1 MSFSTMA
8 TGMENESPYKSDSPF
23 SYEVEEGELSSGSGR
38 SSPGTVR
45 DNASDCGTQTDDQM
59 ENISETVTTMRVLLD
74 NTPKITQT
82 PQEIA
87 RKIKNKFDNRRNLQS
102 FNTNKNTN
110 EQGTRTN
117 THSYE
122 HSRLVNTQN
131 RSTTESYT
139 SPPLPNYPPLVRPPP
154 PSDYITEQPRT
165 QTYNPQQL
173 FTAHR
178 RPNNLRFPYT
188 VTPRSANSKSF
199 FHQSK
204 NEQTPTTTVME
215 TIWFQDKDPRTL
227 NSPHNSNY
235 NPLLSYR
242 NWANMPFDS
251 REYNFFMAPL
261 HNHKDRVSEY
271 FLPLP
276 PENTNT
282 VKRSTKN
289 MGRDKLHQT
298 IYPILKQFYS
308 LTERFLY
315 DYDYEFKIPITCHF
329 DQLIAKASQDLS
341 AYSIYDHQI
350 FQLSFNFLHPTPK
363 DVHKNNYRVNE
374 TKLIHNLIYYTFL
387 RDKSN
392 NTSRNYIHINDQ
404 LTSPYFL
411 NYGYRLKWEY
421 TLGTLRNFD
430 PIKNYYIF
438 QPKNSP
444 ERPLMVPLEALE
456 PCEEYHVYH
465 LEGSVT
471 NRAFTKRINFNN
483 ERTKTELEHELCN
496 TVKASITDIPLK
508 DLTNLLAYFLSKD
521 DNFVKEYRHYKERTN
536 YPKQT
541 EKL

>member
-8 TGMENESPYKSDSPF
+8 TGMDYESPYKSDSPF
-23 SYEVEEGELSSGSGR
+23 SYKVEEGELSSGSER

-59 ENISETVTTMRVLLD
+59 GNISETVTTMRVHLD

-110 EQGTRTN
+110 EQGTSTN
-117 THSYE
+117 IHSYE
-122 HSRLVNTQN
+122 HSSLVNTQN
-131 RSTTESYT
+131 RPTTESYT
-139 SPPLPNYPPLVRPPP
+139 LPPLPNYPPPVRPPP

-165 QTYNPQQL
+165 QTYAQQRL
-173 FTAHR
+173 FTANS
-178 RPNNLRFPYT
+178 RPNNLRFPYA
-188 VTPRSANSKSF
+188 VTPRSTNSKSIS
-199 FHQSK
+199 HQST

-242 NWANMPFDS
+242 NWANIPFDS

-261 HNHKDRVSEY
+261 HNLKDRVSEY
-271 FLPLP
+271 FPPLP

-298 IYPILKQFYS
+298 MYPILKQFYS

-315 DYDYEFKIPITCHF
+315 DNDYEFKIPITCHF
-329 DQLIAKASQDLS
+329 DPLIAKASQDLS
-341 AYSIYDHQI
+341 VYSIYDHQI

-363 DVHKNNYRVNE
+363 DVQNNNYRVHE
-374 TKLIHNLIYYTFL
+374 TKLIHNLIDYTFL

-392 NTSRNYIHINDQ
+392 NTSRSYIHINDQ

-438 QPKNSP
+438 QPKDTP

-456 PCEEYHVYH
+456 SCEEYHVYH

-471 NRAFTKRINFNN
+471 NRAFTNRINFNN
-483 ERTKTELEHELCN
+483 ERAKTELEHELCN